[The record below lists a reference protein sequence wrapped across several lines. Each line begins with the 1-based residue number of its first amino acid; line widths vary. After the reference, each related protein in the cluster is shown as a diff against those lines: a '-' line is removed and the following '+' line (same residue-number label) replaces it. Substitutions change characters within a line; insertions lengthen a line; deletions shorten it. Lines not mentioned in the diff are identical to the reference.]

1 MMADFLN
8 ATNKVRKEDGD
19 FSSFFLTV
27 KQPVKSSAFVYF
39 DFGITLLPRGYREKD
54 NRVSIAV
61 VSMYLVPY

>member
-27 KQPVKSSAFVYF
+27 KKPVKSSAFVYF
-39 DFGITLLPRGYREKD
+39 DFGITLLPRGKIR
-54 NRVSIAV
+54 
-61 VSMYLVPY
+61 